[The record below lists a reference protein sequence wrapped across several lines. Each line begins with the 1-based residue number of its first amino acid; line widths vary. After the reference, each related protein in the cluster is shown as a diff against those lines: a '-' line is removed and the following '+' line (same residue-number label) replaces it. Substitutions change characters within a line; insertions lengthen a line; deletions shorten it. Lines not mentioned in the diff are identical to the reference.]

1 MPVQLNPFIDYTLLS
16 QIAGAPDIERLCLEA
31 RQHGFWA
38 VCINPVWVSLAAELL
53 DDTSVKV
60 CSVVGF
66 PLGANCTE
74 IKVAEAARAA
84 QDGAHEI
91 DLVANI
97 GWLVAGNTPRVTEEI
112 AMVRAGLPTDVLL
125 KVIIEASQLHDHH
138 LKKACRAVI
147 AGGAE
152 FVKSGTGFFGDVTV
166 DQVISMVTAVNGQI
180 RVKAAGGIRS
190 SEQARSLL
198 AAGAARLGI
207 SRLLTDS
214 GQYR

>member
-1 MPVQLNPFIDYTLLS
+1 M
-16 QIAGAPDIERLCLEA
+16 
-31 RQHGFWA
+31 
-38 VCINPVWVSLAAELL
+38 
-53 DDTSVKV
+53 
-60 CSVVGF
+60 VGF

-74 IKVAEAARAA
+74 IKVAEAVRAA

-97 GWLVAGNTPRVTEEI
+97 GWLISGETLRVTEEI
-112 AMVRAGLPTDVLL
+112 AMVRTGLPTDVLL
-125 KVIIEASQLHDHH
+125 KVIIEASQLHDHQ
-138 LKKACRAVI
+138 LENACQAVI
-147 AGGAE
+147 EGGAE

-166 DQVISMVTAVNGQI
+166 DQVVSMVAAVDGQI

-198 AAGAARLGI
+198 AAGAARLGT

-214 GQYR
+214 DQFR